1 MNIQDLGSVGELI
14 AAICMVATL
23 VYLAVQIRNNTNST
37 RVATL
42 LSVNDSLTAINTALR
57 SDGEFSDIWLRGLR
71 DLDSLRDVERIR
83 FIAHAL
89 EVINLSEYI
98 NLLEQQDLAY
108 AHIDYI
114 PWVRALYR
122 DNPGFRAFVRSL
134 KDEWAGSREL
144 YDRITSESLA
154 KSANVIAPPNQ

>member
-1 MNIQDLGSVGELI
+1 MNFQDLGNIGELI

-23 VYLAVQIRNNTNST
+23 GYLAVQIRNSTNST

-42 LSVNDSLTAINTALR
+42 LTVNDSLTAINSALR

-71 DLDSLRDVERIR
+71 DLESLSEVERVR
-83 FIAHAL
+83 FTAHAL

-98 NLLEQQDLAY
+98 NLLEQQNLAY

-122 DNPGFRAFVRSL
+122 DNPGFRDFLRSL
-134 KDEWAGSREL
+134 KGEWAGSKEL

-154 KSANVIAPPNQ
+154 KGTAAIEISNQ